1 MSKRLTLAQKDNL
14 LSRAATI
21 RDERMEKAN
30 TASRVGS
37 LLYDMV
43 DELDG
48 EILAEQVIIDNTN
61 VEAKIHALDT
71 EHLAHVRAFGDF
83 QAEVYGSIRWK

>member
-1 MSKRLTLAQKDNL
+1 MGKRLTLAQKDNL

-43 DELDG
+43 E
-48 EILAEQVIIDNTN
+48 EIDRDIPAESVSIDDTN
-61 VEAKIHALDT
+61 VEARIHALDE

-83 QAEVYGSIRWK
+83 QTEVYDAIKWK

>member
-1 MSKRLTLAQKDNL
+1 MAKRLTLAQKANL

-43 DELDG
+43 DELDS
-48 EILAEQVIIDNTN
+48 EILAEQVSIDDTN
-61 VEAKIHALDT
+61 VEAKIHALDE
-71 EHLAHVRAFGDF
+71 EHMAHVRAFGDF
-83 QAEVYGSIRWK
+83 QSEVYDSIKWK